1 MSPNPALPSSHL
13 KGDLEGL
20 DQAPED
26 DQPLRA
32 HSHPDV
38 AGPARSPHQPAVH
51 VQLQPLRGDA
61 ESHSVPAPVTELGNR
76 EPVLPRGV
84 GKRQNT
90 KFGSDSSRVS
100 PGLHPHQLPG
110 SLSIHPQWKGGAV
123 IFKTRNHHAWL
134 YKKLLAG
141 EKQPGSLRRRSR
153 LSPREPEGWCW
164 AAAAHQQVQ
173 ETVQGCNKEPGGA
186 PRSCQVLLVLW
197 TGN

>member
-61 ESHSVPAPVTELGNR
+61 ESHSVPAPITEQGNW

-90 KFGSDSSRVS
+90 KFGSDSSCVS
-100 PGLHPHQLPG
+100 PGLHPYQLPG

-123 IFKTRNHHAWL
+123 ILKARNHHAWL
-134 YKKLLAG
+134 YKQLLAG
-141 EKQPGSLRRRSR
+141 EKQPGPYEGGQGCHLGSLRDGAGLQPVTSRSR
-153 LSPREPEGWCW
+153 TQSRSVINSLEEPHVPAKSSW
-164 AAAAHQQVQ
+164 
-173 ETVQGCNKEPGGA
+173 
-186 PRSCQVLLVLW
+186 
-197 TGN
+197 